1 VASTRLDEEPWT
13 AIAAVAPASFLAV
26 PLGSTEQ
33 HGPHLPCSTDT
44 DIATALVDALAA
56 RRADIVV
63 APALAFGASGE
74 HSQFP
79 GTISIGAPALE
90 HVVVELC
97 RSADAFA
104 GVILVSAHGG
114 NATALQQA
122 TAVLHHEGRRVLAWS
137 PRTGGD
143 AHAGRTETSLMLG
156 IRADAVRTAVAAAG
170 DTREIGELLPL
181 LRRDGVRPIS
191 PNGVL
196 GDPVGANADEGTALL
211 ATLAEQLCN
220 DVEVWS

>member
-13 AIAAVAPASFLAV
+13 VIAAVAPESFLAV

-56 RRADIVV
+56 RRPDIVV
-63 APALAFGASGE
+63 APALAYGASGE

-79 GTISIGAPALE
+79 GTISIGAQALE

-114 NATALQQA
+114 NAEALQQA
-122 TAVLHHEGRRVLAWS
+122 TTLLHHEGRRVLAWS
-137 PRTGGD
+137 PRTDGD

-156 IRADAVRTAVAAAG
+156 IRADAVRTADAVAG
-170 DTREIGELLPL
+170 DAREIAELLPL

-196 GDPVGANADEGTALL
+196 GDPVGASADEGTALL